1 MANLSIYWTLLN
13 CNLKVRDTVSKQKK
27 DIRIR
32 LFYSCTVIFHGCHNR
47 LYALRPFYLTASSQR
62 NLKSCERELF
72 KHSGGSGRMSPLSGP
87 SLQRGSAC
95 KRHPMHIHVTVQP
108 LFIICLPL
116 PAARPPRLTPAPAW
130 QQSKSAGVIAQ
141 GHHSPVTASLLH
153 SCHAD
158 RASHSNLS
166 VVQTRLGR
174 LFVRVSLV
182 DALIMLKNFRYNV
195 ERIFMWRFHK
205 FLWSEIVFC
214 SRYSTLRLLAGE
226 RAVSVRRGR
235 GAASCWV
242 DAIPP
247 PRPRRSAPRRAL
259 HVLVPHRLHRGTQ

>member
-1 MANLSIYWTLLN
+1 MSIAPLLPN
-13 CNLKVRDTVSKQKK
+13 SIVATELKKLRM
-27 DIRIR
+27 R
-32 LFYSCTVIFHGCHNR
+32 
-47 LYALRPFYLTASSQR
+47 ALQTFRRFWQNESFVGAVAAAGQR
-62 NLKSCERELF
+62 
-72 KHSGGSGRMSPLSGP
+72 
-87 SLQRGSAC
+87 AC

-182 DALIMLKNFRYNV
+182 DALIML
-195 ERIFMWRFHK
+195 
-205 FLWSEIVFC
+205 
-214 SRYSTLRLLAGE
+214 
-226 RAVSVRRGR
+226 
-235 GAASCWV
+235 
-242 DAIPP
+242 
-247 PRPRRSAPRRAL
+247 
-259 HVLVPHRLHRGTQ
+259 